1 MQNTSDIIEIFL
13 KDLIDQR
20 NGELEL
26 KRNEL
31 ALKFNC
37 APSQINYVLA
47 TRFTLNRGYV
57 VTSRKGGGGFIRI
70 TSIDMSRNEYILH
83 IIEHIG
89 NAISEAQ
96 AIQILRGLYERDLIT
111 AREAKLMSC
120 AMKDNTDD
128 AEQCNINRASTLKS
142 MMNMLI
148 E

>member
-1 MQNTSDIIEIFL
+1 MQNTSDIIEVFL
-13 KDLIDQR
+13 KDLIDQC

-47 TRFTLNRGYV
+47 TRFTLNRGYI

-83 IIEHIG
+83 IIDHIG
-89 NAISEAQ
+89 TAISQTQ
-96 AIQILRGLYERDLIT
+96 AMQILSGLYERELISS
-111 AREAKLMSC
+111 REANIMSC
-120 AMKDNTDD
+120 AMKDSSQDIEKSN
-128 AEQCNINRASTLKS
+128 AYRAQTLKS
-142 MMNMLI
+142 MMNALI

>member
-13 KDLIDQR
+13 KDLINQR

-37 APSQINYVLA
+37 APSQINYVLT
-47 TRFTLNRGYV
+47 TRFTLNRGYI

-89 NAISEAQ
+89 NAISENQ
-96 AIQILRGLYERDLIT
+96 AIQILSGLYERDFIS

-120 AMKDNTDD
+120 AMKDSDNNI
-128 AEQCNINRASTLKS
+128 EQCNINRALMLKS
-142 MMNMLI
+142 MMNVLV

>member
-1 MQNTSDIIEIFL
+1 MQNTSDIIEVFL
-13 KDLIDQR
+13 KELIGQR

-47 TRFTLNRGYV
+47 TRFTLNRGYI

-89 NAISEAQ
+89 NAISQTQ
-96 AIQILRGLYERDLIT
+96 AIQILNGLYERELISS
-111 AREAKLMSC
+111 REANIMSC
-120 AMKDNTDD
+120 AMKDSSQDIETSN
-128 AEQCNINRASTLKS
+128 AYRAQTLKA
-142 MMNMLI
+142 MMNALI